1 MSLKALQDY
10 TFVSRYARYDEG
22 KKRRETWNEAVNRVK
37 EMHLRRYPQITNE
50 IEWAFEQV
58 KNKKVLGSQRALQFG
73 GKPIESKHSR
83 LYNCTVSFCD
93 RPRFFQECFWLL
105 LCGCGT
111 GFSVQ
116 RHHVDKLPKLFQ
128 GKRNF
133 TLDPTNSRPKKKF
146 IIPDSIEGWA
156 DALGVLVS
164 SYMPGGDFPEYEG
177 CKVVFDYTQIRE
189 EGSKL
194 SACSGKAPGP
204 APLRKAIEKIRCI
217 FESCLDEGCEK
228 LKPIHCYDIVMH
240 ASDAVLSGGVR
251 RSATICL
258 FSPDDHEMATAKTGN
273 WLHENPQRGR
283 SNNSALLIRGKTTK
297 EEFLG
302 LMKSVREYGEPG
314 FVWADSTELC
324 VNPCL
329 VADTAITTNEGLEL
343 IEGLINEPFKA
354 LVEGKVYKSTEKGFF
369 KTGNRKV
376 MTLEFQSG
384 RTITLTHEHRIM
396 TLNGWKTAEEL
407 TYNDEIVLNNQR
419 PFIKEIDVNNKD
431 FITGYCD

>member
-251 RSATICL
+251 RSAT
-258 FSPDDHEMATAKTGN
+258 T
-273 WLHENPQRGR
+273 R
-283 SNNSALLIRGKTTK
+283 S
-297 EEFLG
+297 
-302 LMKSVREYGEPG
+302 
-314 FVWADSTELC
+314 
-324 VNPCL
+324 
-329 VADTAITTNEGLEL
+329 
-343 IEGLINEPFKA
+343 
-354 LVEGKVYKSTEKGFF
+354 
-369 KTGNRKV
+369 
-376 MTLEFQSG
+376 SG
-384 RTITLTHEHRIM
+384 R
-396 TLNGWKTAEEL
+396 
-407 TYNDEIVLNNQR
+407 
-419 PFIKEIDVNNKD
+419 
-431 FITGYCD
+431 